1 MNATYGGIYE
11 PGIAFPLA
19 ACLMLF
25 GSLISLLMVIGK
37 RISGEG
43 NSSVIEQNQTYP
55 FSSVVFASWDFHI
68 KEAEAVRNLKNALR
82 SQIREMLHDAEW
94 SQKTMTFREQLLTG
108 TSRPRGFRWPMA
120 RFRNEETHW
129 NAPTVATHC
138 LLYRC
143 CNVLYHRQRRCD
155 QRLLQLL
162 FCPVDHD
169 YIHLPRRTGFGK
181 IDG

>member
-1 MNATYGGIYE
+1 MNATYGGVYE

-19 ACLMLF
+19 SCLMLF

-94 SQKTMTFREQLLTG
+94 NQKTTTFQEQLLTG
-108 TSRPRGFRWPMA
+108 TSCA
-120 RFRNEETHW
+120 HRFR
-129 NAPTVATHC
+129 
-138 LLYRC
+138 
-143 CNVLYHRQRRCD
+143 
-155 QRLLQLL
+155 
-162 FCPVDHD
+162 
-169 YIHLPRRTGFGK
+169 
-181 IDG
+181 